1 MPWHL
6 VLHSYLS
13 QKMTARLLEG
23 DNAYFL
29 MKRAIAIIGNHIP
42 STFQYSQGAHTV
54 VMKQEQGR

>member
-1 MPWHL
+1 
-6 VLHSYLS
+6 
-13 QKMTARLLEG
+13 MTARLLEG

-42 STFQYSQGAHTV
+42 STFQYSQGAHTL